1 MSLCSGS
8 RRIDW
13 SSGRS
18 STLLKTPHIPRCAS
32 PTRLNVLPMYALY
45 YCSQHTMIDIAFVVQ
60 EACWLEDLTYAIP
73 SEDLAE
79 TVPTSKRTELKVLWK
94 VVP

>member
-1 MSLCSGS
+1 MAQATEKDSYAALHSFDSLQ
-8 RRIDW
+8 R
-13 SSGRS
+13 
-18 STLLKTPHIPRCAS
+18 TEA
-32 PTRLNVLPMYALY
+32 YALY